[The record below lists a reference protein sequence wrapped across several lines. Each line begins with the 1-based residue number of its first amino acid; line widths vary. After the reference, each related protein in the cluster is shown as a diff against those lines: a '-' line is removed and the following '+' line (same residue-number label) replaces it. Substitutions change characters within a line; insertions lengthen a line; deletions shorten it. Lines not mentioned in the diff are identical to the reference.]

1 MPPCRDKALHH
12 ALLQIA
18 PWPDWQT
25 RSSSLIVHSLLACAG
40 KQGEETAFR
49 RCLEGW
55 GELGAS
61 AVACGWSRWPSRRV
75 AQASDER
82 RMSAPAKEIQRC
94 IAARLPQRLRN
105 ASRTR
110 PVLWRHKM
118 CSRQRPMKQTDDWA
132 VSNVARVPAC
142 THACAAPRLRS
153 SLLAQR
159 AVLLEPTLHG
169 SVPFSDP
176 CRCGRDPR
184 SQWGGLSALPW
195 DPSTPLLHGKH
206 ALWRHRV

>member
-1 MPPCRDKALHH
+1 M
-12 ALLQIA
+12 
-18 PWPDWQT
+18 
-25 RSSSLIVHSLLACAG
+25 
-40 KQGEETAFR
+40 
-49 RCLEGW
+49 
-55 GELGAS
+55 
-61 AVACGWSRWPSRRV
+61 ACGWSRWPSRRV

-153 SLLAQR
+153 TDHAAR
-159 AVLLEPTLHG
+159 AARFATLSRQC
-169 SVPFSDP
+169 SVYSDP

-184 SQWGGLSALPW
+184 RPNGADSARCHGTPPRPFSTENMLCGDTEFSPPPRFRFGCCRQPVCAAMALSSSTVSQR
-195 DPSTPLLHGKH
+195 D
-206 ALWRHRV
+206 